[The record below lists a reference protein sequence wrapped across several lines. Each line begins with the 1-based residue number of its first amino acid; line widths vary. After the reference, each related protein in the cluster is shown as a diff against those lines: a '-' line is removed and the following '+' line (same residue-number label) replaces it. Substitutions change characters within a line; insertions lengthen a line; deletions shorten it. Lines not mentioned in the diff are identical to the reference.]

1 MSHQI
6 EGFGTY
12 YHQDLQKKK
21 IIKTSKQNTTKT
33 EIKLCNI
40 R

>member
-12 YHQDLQKKK
+12 YHQDLQKKNNNK
-21 IIKTSKQNTTKT
+21 NFQAKYNKN
-33 EIKLCNI
+33 
-40 R
+40 